1 VSIRRRLQA
10 LERRIEGPVII
21 CLVWPELDEEG
32 QKWRVAPDGT
42 RVRIIQLHWP
52 EEEPSG
58 RAQPVDR
65 SRR

>member
-42 RVRIIQLHWP
+42 
-52 EEEPSG
+52 
-58 RAQPVDR
+58 
-65 SRR
+65 